1 MTTTT
6 TEERYRTFMIDFE
19 ESALWRYIHEDSTT
33 DSYPEAWGAPHV
45 GDITEDEIYELYPD
59 MPNIPYGELRKWWRL
74 YKPIGELY
82 QEFIF
87 EGEEPSDK
95 ELLIYFIMAWE

>member
-6 TEERYRTFMIDFE
+6 EQRYRTFMTDFR
-19 ESALWRYIHEDSTT
+19 ESALYRYIHEDGAPEA
-33 DSYPEAWGAPHV
+33 YPEAWGEPHV
-45 GDITEDEIYELYPD
+45 GDITEDEIYDVYPN
-59 MPNIPYGELRKWWRL
+59 MPNIRYGELRRWWRL
-74 YKPIGELY
+74 YKPLGEEH
-82 QEFIF
+82 QDFVF